1 MAVFGRSIVGDELN
15 MATGEALA
23 HLNYL
28 KHRGE
33 LALSASESGVTLY
46 NPSHVAQPGE

>member
-1 MAVFGRSIVGDELN
+1 

-33 LALSASESGVTLY
+33 LAIARSESGVALY
-46 NPSHVAQPGE
+46 NLAHVTQPGE